1 MAKKG
6 LVLLPIPAAGHLKA
20 MVETALKLL
29 HHHSDVLSVTVLLM
43 NSIPGVSLAPNH
55 HTYIHSITSSG
66 FDIHFEE
73 LPLIDPPHSDEK
85 DGSPASISLY
95 IQKLLP
101 HINASLSN
109 ILSSTPS
116 TTLIVDFFASTVV
129 DEAKKLGISTYV
141 FFTSGAAMLALVLYG
156 PVLFDKKKSMEVFE
170 LPGMDE
176 PIPYLS
182 LPTSF
187 TMTNSASFSWF
198 LYHGR
203 RFLETKGMIINTFT
217 ALESQVIKALE
228 DGLYVHG
235 SPTPPIY
242 PIGPVISLQNPSN
255 EEKEQHE
262 TIKWLDGQDP
272 GSVVFLCFGSM
283 GTFTVSQVKEIAH
296 GVERSGHRFLWSLRM
311 TGLPVP
317 SNALLDEVLPEKFLE
332 RTRDRGLVWPATVHQ
347 TEILAHRAVGGF
359 VSHCGWNSILESLW
373 FGVPMLSWPLYAE
386 QHFNAYRMV
395 KSHGLAVE
403 LRVDRKDGGFVS
415 GEEVENGVRV
425 LMGDS
430 EEVKKVKERCGQM
443 KVESRRAVEEG
454 GSSFVS
460 LQRLAGSF

>member
-29 HHHSDVLSVTVLLM
+29 HHHSDVFSVTVLLM
-43 NSIPGVSLAPNH
+43 NSIPGVSLPPNH

-129 DEAKKLGISTYV
+129 DEAKKLGVSTYV

-242 PIGPVISLQNPSN
+242 PI
-255 EEKEQHE
+255 
-262 TIKWLDGQDP
+262 
-272 GSVVFLCFGSM
+272 
-283 GTFTVSQVKEIAH
+283 VSQVKEIAH

-317 SNALLDEVLPEKFLE
+317 SNALLDEVLPEEFLE
-332 RTRDRGLVWPATVHQ
+332 RTRDRGL
-347 TEILAHRAVGGF
+347 
-359 VSHCGWNSILESLW
+359 
-373 FGVPMLSWPLYAE
+373 
-386 QHFNAYRMV
+386 HFNAYRMV

-415 GEEVENGVRV
+415 GEEVEKGVRV